1 MARPPQHRRRR
12 PAPAAPAHSTENTDP
27 TPIGHPIFGQPKPT
41 PDPTQFR
48 IKHPSDDAAYKTID
62 QLNAEHKLGPVP
74 FPPPRG
80 LPEPV
85 LTLAQVLGPS
95 GADIVKRIEASGQL
109 VFHSVGDT
117 GSVKGP
123 ENQDLVADKM
133 TADFDEEVAQN
144 VPQFFFHLGDV
155 IYNFGEARYYYD
167 QFYEPYRD
175 YPAPIVA
182 LAGNHDGMVAPG
194 VNTPTLQAFLHN
206 FCAEAFEV
214 VPEAGGLARTAQ
226 IQPGVFFTFE
236 ATLLRIIALYSN
248 TLEDPGFIASP
259 EIGHAQLDFLR
270 AALTRAKGFSG
281 ALIIAHH
288 HPCYTVGSIHG
299 WSEDMRAQIDQICN
313 QTGVWPHAVLSAH
326 AHNFQRFT
334 RVHQAMEIP
343 YIVAGNGGHAVTR
356 LKREANAGG
365 APLVA
370 ANADKTGGGSRYLTP
385 FRAPTV
391 LQAAGQGKDLVR
403 LENYDDQDFGY
414 LRIVVTQKQL
424 RIEYHPAPDG
434 DAAKTP
440 DDVVAVDLTSRKLV
454 APSV

>member
-1 MARPPQHRRRR
+1 
-12 PAPAAPAHSTENTDP
+12 
-27 TPIGHPIFGQPKPT
+27 
-41 PDPTQFR
+41 
-48 IKHPSDDAAYKTID
+48 
-62 QLNAEHKLGPVP
+62 
-74 FPPPRG
+74 
-80 LPEPV
+80 
-85 LTLAQVLGPS
+85 
-95 GADIVKRIEASGQL
+95 
-109 VFHSVGDT
+109 
-117 GSVKGP
+117 
-123 ENQDLVADKM
+123 
-133 TADFDEEVAQN
+133 
-144 VPQFFFHLGDV
+144 
-155 IYNFGEARYYYD
+155 
-167 QFYEPYRD
+167 
-175 YPAPIVA
+175 
-182 LAGNHDGMVAPG
+182 
-194 VNTPTLQAFLHN
+194 
-206 FCAEAFEV
+206 
-214 VPEAGGLARTAQ
+214 
-226 IQPGVFFTFE
+226 
-236 ATLLRIIALYSN
+236 
-248 TLEDPGFIASP
+248 
-259 EIGHAQLDFLR
+259 
-270 AALTRAKGFSG
+270 
-281 ALIIAHH
+281 
-288 HPCYTVGSIHG
+288 
-299 WSEDMRAQIDQICN
+299 
-313 QTGVWPHAVLSAH
+313 VLSAH